1 MSENKLNIYQKLIE
15 VRKSVPGLSKDKE
28 NKFFKFAYVSSSQ
41 TLAAVRS
48 EMDKQQL
55 LLIPAIIKH
64 ETRDH
69 TTKQG
74 GHQFYTELT
83 LEYKWVN
90 AENPTESI
98 LCPWAGIGLDESEKG
113 IGKACTYSEKYFL
126 LKFFNV
132 PTDKDD
138 PDSMGN
144 GGSKT
149 TGKTTTTKTTKPK
162 SDKTRTEKVTFIRNC
177 LGDIGRWGFEEQDD
191 GKIIK
196 YKIEK
201 QETINK
207 NAVTALK
214 DITAFPGKNGKED
227 FTGFDN
233 VKAVEKLQDKWFDS
247 VYGNVKTAHEAWKE
261 KFNNAVDGTKAINE
275 KLKEVIG
282 KEVKDLRDD
291 LPF

>member
-1 MSENKLNIYQKLIE
+1 MPENKLNIYQKLIE

-41 TLAAVRS
+41 TLAAVRT

-74 GHQFYTELT
+74 GHQFFTELT

-90 AENPTESI
+90 AEDPTEFV
-98 LCPWAGIGLDESEKG
+98 LCPWAGIGLDEGEKG

-138 PDSMGN
+138 PDSGN

-149 TGKTTTTKTTKPK
+149 TGKTTTTKPTKSK
-162 SDKTRTEKVTFIRNC
+162 SDKSGFDKRTLIRGW
-177 LGDIGRWGFEEQDD
+177 LKDMAEWGFEEGNEGQVLR
-191 GKIIK
+191 

-201 QETINK
+201 PE
-207 NAVTALK
+207 AVTENVKNKLVELTKFESK
-214 DITAFPGKNGKED
+214 DPNKDD
-227 FTGFDN
+227 FAGFDHTEKLN
-233 VKAVEKLQDKWFDS
+233 KIPEKWLNTVYGKVEKAWD
-247 VYGNVKTAHEAWKE
+247 TWKE
-261 KFNNAVDGTKAINE
+261 KFDNSQE
-275 KLKEVIG
+275 
-282 KEVKDLRDD
+282 
-291 LPF
+291 